1 MRIKLYVPNK
11 KKISYIAQR
20 SAFLNNAQTAAN
32 NLELNKSLF

>member
-1 MRIKLYVPNK
+1 MCPIRRYT
-11 KKISYIAQR
+11 ISTIAQR